1 MLPMNWTAI
10 DWAIAAIAGVS
21 VGLGLWRGFM
31 REVLSLAGWM
41 AGLWLAGQD
50 RRWVRVRIDVVGVR
64 VGRQRTPE
72 VTHLRGVG

>member
-31 REVLSLAGWM
+31 REVLSLEGSVAMVLHW
-41 AGLWLAGQD
+41 A
-50 RRWVRVRIDVVGVR
+50 
-64 VGRQRTPE
+64 
-72 VTHLRGVG
+72 